1 MLTLISTIFSFLA
14 GGLPRFLEFLQDRG
28 DKKQE
33 IELLGMQ
40 IQRELE
46 LRKLGFDAEAKLEEI
61 RSLQLEM
68 ETAHQEFQAR
78 LGAQTEE
85 LKSIYRHDVD
95 IGEGA
100 SQWVINLRASVRP
113 VVTYGFF
120 LLLVLIDIG
129 IFIYGVNIGA
139 TFIEIASQLWDE
151 NTQALFASI
160 IAFHF
165 GGRAFRK

>member
-61 RSLQLEM
+61 RSLQIEM

-95 IGEGA
+95 IGDGA

-129 IFIYGVNIGA
+129 IFIYGVNVGA
-139 TFIEIASQLWDE
+139 TFIDIASQLWDE

>member
-33 IELLGMQ
+33 IELLEMQ

-100 SQWVINLRASVRP
+100 SRWVINLRASVRP

-129 IFIYGVNIGA
+129 IFIYGINVGA

>member
-14 GGLPRFLEFLQDRG
+14 GGIPKFLEFLQDRG
-28 DKKQE
+28 DKRQE
-33 IELLGMQ
+33 IELLRMQ

-61 RSLQLEM
+61 RSLQIEM

-95 IGEGA
+95 IGDGA

-129 IFIYGVNIGA
+129 IFIYGVNVGA
-139 TFIEIASQLWDE
+139 TFIDIASQLWDE

>member
-68 ETAHQEFQAR
+68 EAAHQEFQAR

-129 IFIYGVNIGA
+129 IFIYGINVGA

>member
-68 ETAHQEFQAR
+68 EAAHQEFQAR

-95 IGEGA
+95 IGKGA

-129 IFIYGVNIGA
+129 IFIYGVNVGA

-165 GGRAFRK
+165 GGRAFKK

>member
-85 LKSIYRHDVD
+85 LKSIYRHDVE
-95 IGEGA
+95 IGDGA

-129 IFIYGVNIGA
+129 IFIYGVNVGA

>member
-85 LKSIYRHDVD
+85 LKSIYRHDVE
-95 IGEGA
+95 IGDGA

-129 IFIYGVNIGA
+129 IFIYGINVGA

>member
-95 IGEGA
+95 IGDGA

-129 IFIYGVNIGA
+129 IFLYGINVGA
-139 TFIEIASQLWDE
+139 TFIDIASQLWDE

-165 GGRAFRK
+165 GGRAFKK

>member
-61 RSLQLEM
+61 RSLQIEM

-95 IGEGA
+95 IGDGA

-129 IFIYGVNIGA
+129 IFIYGVNVGA

>member
-1 MLTLISTIFSFLA
+1 MK
-14 GGLPRFLEFLQDRG
+14 DRS
-28 DKKQE
+28 DKRQE

-46 LRKLGFDAEAKLEEI
+46 LRKIGFDAEAKLEEI
-61 RSLQLEM
+61 RSAQLEM
-68 ETAHQEFQAR
+68 EIASREIQAR
-78 LGAQTEE
+78 IGAQSDEM
-85 LKSIYRHDVD
+85 KAIYTHDAA

-120 LLLVLIDIG
+120 ILLVLIDIG
-129 IFIYGVNIGA
+129 IFFYGVAAGA
-139 TFIEIASQLWDE
+139 SFVDVAAQLWDE
-151 NTQALFASI
+151 NTQALFASV

-165 GGRAFRK
+165 GGRAFGK

>member
-14 GGLPRFLEFLQDRG
+14 GGLPRFLEFLRDRG

-95 IGEGA
+95 IGDGA

-129 IFIYGVNIGA
+129 IFIYGVNVGA

>member
-95 IGEGA
+95 IGDGA

-129 IFIYGVNIGA
+129 IFIYGVNVGA
-139 TFIEIASQLWDE
+139 SFIEIASQLWDE

>member
-1 MLTLISTIFSFLA
+1 MLTLLSTIVSFLA
-14 GGLPRFLEFLQDRG
+14 GGLPRFLEFMRDRS

-61 RSLQLEM
+61 RSAQLEM
-68 ETAHQEFQAR
+68 ETASREIQAR
-78 LGAQTEE
+78 IGAQSDEM
-85 LKSIYRHDVD
+85 KAIYHHDAD

-120 LLLVLIDIG
+120 ILLVLIDIG
-129 IFIYGVNIGA
+129 IFFYGVAAGA
-139 TFIEIASQLWDE
+139 SFVDVAAQLWDE
-151 NTQALFASI
+151 NTQALFASV

-165 GGRAFRK
+165 GGRAFGK